1 MKLYKSHNWFDEKT
15 VYSDNLFFSSDPQDE
30 VKGMFPPNDIPFA
43 DLPSVGSVR
52 NQWTD
57 PKFQDISSLDFTLT
71 QDSPALAMGIKQ
83 IRLDNF
89 GIPADKMPKYHE
101 GSN

>member
-1 MKLYKSHNWFDEKT
+1 
-15 VYSDNLFFSSDPQDE
+15 
-30 VKGMFPPNDIPFA
+30 MFPPNDIQFS

-57 PKFQDISSLDFTLT
+57 PKFLDAEARDYQLAE
-71 QDSPALAMGIKQ
+71 DSPAHDMGIQQ

-89 GIPADKMPKYHE
+89 GIQNQK
-101 GSN
+101 